1 MNAVAEVMR
10 FELGLHNIPL
20 ASLAKQQEELF
31 VPDVPESIMLPR
43 TSPALYM
50 VQRARDEAHR
60 FAISY
65 HRNLRQ
71 KTGMESVMDIV
82 PGVGPKRKKML
93 MRHFGSVQRIR
104 DATLDE
110 LAAVPGMT
118 HKLAERVKEYV

>member
-1 MNAVAEVMR
+1 MYETYR
-10 FELGLHNIPL
+10 
-20 ASLAKQQEELF
+20 LF
-31 VPDVPESIMLPR
+31 VPDVPESIILPR
-43 TSPALYM
+43 TSPALYL

-71 KTGMESVMDIV
+71 KTGMQSVMDIV